1 MTGFH
6 TATNRAEPL
15 SVASLERS
23 AALFTMHCRF
33 MAYAGM
39 MAGYRAWAAVGR
51 TSRRLRATVGAMLG
65 VLAGRAKLAP
75 VFCFVAGHAEGY
87 PVVYV
92 KHQFGVLRNGL
103 DMMGVQIA
111 MSAATLASVTVSLI
125 NECSP
130 FRQITLGRSPLSS
143 QGCSTLPC
151 CGVFSGLVSSRAGS
165 RTVDSRFVTR
175 RKRHAALRALT
186 RRCWIAS
193 CPARLRAILSRVF
206 AIRLDKKL
214 GTADSADFDD
224 LCVLHGC
231 IIPHNTQNEKHY
243 VATILERW
251 ATMTGKTPV
260 LLSDS

>member
-92 KHQFGVLRNGL
+92 KHQFGVLRSGY
-103 DMMGVQIA
+103 
-111 MSAATLASVTVSLI
+111 
-125 NECSP
+125 
-130 FRQITLGRSPLSS
+130 
-143 QGCSTLPC
+143 STT
-151 CGVFSGLVSSRAGS
+151 GAGGYSTSGGGAEGGGS
-165 RTVDSRFVTR
+165 RY
-175 RKRHAALRALT
+175 AAPGSGYSTSGAGGYST
-186 RRCWIAS
+186 S
-193 CPARLRAILSRVF
+193 G
-206 AIRLDKKL
+206 D
-214 GTADSADFDD
+214 G
-224 LCVLHGC
+224 G
-231 IIPHNTQNEKHY
+231 
-243 VATILERW
+243 
-251 ATMTGKTPV
+251 GGGG
-260 LLSDS
+260 